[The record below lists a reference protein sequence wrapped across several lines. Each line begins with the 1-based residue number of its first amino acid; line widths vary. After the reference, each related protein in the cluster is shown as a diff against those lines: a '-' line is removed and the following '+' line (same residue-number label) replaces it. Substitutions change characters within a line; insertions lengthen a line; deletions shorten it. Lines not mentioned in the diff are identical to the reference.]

1 MLGTSAIAQA
11 QTSNTDNAC
20 PPSPLPLE
28 QQMAYIEKTPAKNAG
43 FLWRLEKDG
52 RTSWLYGTMHLNHID
67 YAKPGQQIMMGMRQ
81 SDVLAVEMNVN
92 EPKQA
97 PANFKLQTFALSNTQ
112 LERLRKAY
120 AKDCLPANAHQVGH
134 AFSTL
139 QLSVTQAQRQG
150 LLSGYS
156 PDSRLAQ
163 IAKRTN
169 KPIIEL
175 ETFEQHI
182 KALTPASQSEFDELL
197 ESNLTLF
204 ESGKMQLSV
213 TQVNKAWRENN
224 WPVIVKLEAEARAE
238 TPKFAARLLDDR
250 NDLMAQKIDA
260 LHQDGKR
267 VFVAVGAMHM
277 AGKTALPKLLQDK
290 GYAVTYVPLRN

>member
-1 MLGTSAIAQA
+1 
-11 QTSNTDNAC
+11 
-20 PPSPLPLE
+20 
-28 QQMAYIEKTPAKNAG
+28 
-43 FLWRLEKDG
+43 
-52 RTSWLYGTMHLNHID
+52 
-67 YAKPGQQIMMGMRQ
+67 
-81 SDVLAVEMNVN
+81 
-92 EPKQA
+92 
-97 PANFKLQTFALSNTQ
+97 
-112 LERLRKAY
+112 
-120 AKDCLPANAHQVGH
+120 LPANAHQVGH

-150 LLSGYS
+150 LLSGYG

-250 NDLMAQKIDA
+250 NDLIAQKIDA